1 MKSVFETIVIVFVS
15 LVMVMAM
22 VFFVDE
28 VVAQQECVQVRNQI
42 IDIVDV
48 NGGYTAAAK
57 AQVDEV
63 IATSSEP
70 VTVSVSKT
78 GVLAYGEKIEIKV
91 ELVHKRII
99 PMLGIDED
107 VLYSAK
113 GMYYNTQF

>member
-1 MKSVFETIVIVFVS
+1 MKSVFETIIIVFVS
-15 LVMVMAM
+15 LIMTLGM

-28 VVAQQECVQVRNQI
+28 VVAQQECVQIRNQI

-57 AQVDEV
+57 AQADEV
-63 IATSSEP
+63 IATASEP
-70 VTVSVSKT
+70 VTISVSKT
-78 GVLAYGEKIEIKV
+78 GVLSYGEKIEIKV
-91 ELVHKRII
+91 ELVHKRKI
-99 PMLGIDED
+99 PLLGIDED

>member
-1 MKSVFETIVIVFVS
+1 MKSVFETIVIVFTS

-28 VVAQQECVQVRNQI
+28 VVAQQETVQIRNQI
-42 IDIVDV
+42 IDIIDV

-57 AQVDEV
+57 AQADEV
-63 IATSSEP
+63 IATASEP
-70 VTVSVSKT
+70 VVISVSKT
-78 GVLAYGEKIEIKV
+78 GILSYGEKIEIKI
-91 ELVHKRII
+91 ELTHKRVI

-107 VLYSAK
+107 ILYTAK